1 MKYIQKNQE
10 PRSLTDWNQKLGGR
24 IKDWKSFNKSVKN
37 DVYESLLKEQGF
49 ICAYCS
55 RPIIRTNCHIE
66 HYRPKSVYKELTF
79 TYTNL
84 IASCQGEDERKPRTP
99 VHCGHKKGAWYDE
112 ELMVS
117 PLDPGCETY
126 FRYTGSGEIAPAQG
140 VKEEAAQTTINKL
153 ALDIDKLRRLRRTA
167 IDTAI
172 QISEGLEEVEIQ
184 QLIQGYQK
192 PDNNGRLTPFCDV
205 IVYTL
210 QKFVL

>member
-117 PLDPGCETY
+117 PLDPRCETY
-126 FRYTGSGEIAPAQG
+126 FRYIGSGEIAPVQG
-140 VKEEAAQTTINKL
+140 VKEEAAKTTINKL

-172 QISEGLEEVEIQ
+172 QISDGLNETEIQ